1 MQLRDSYTLEYV
13 LPLSFKKKNDCTRLA
28 MKGHGVSFILAFHP
42 KCLSVSQY
50 SVLSIKVKN
59 IPEKEKEKVIEQEV
73 EQSLIQDLSR
83 CQEDE
88 LCSKTVGAPNG

>member
-1 MQLRDSYTLEYV
+1 MTVHDSQWRDMVSLLFSLSTPNACQYHSTGSAVYSEYK
-13 LPLSFKKKNDCTRLA
+13 S
-28 MKGHGVSFILAFHP
+28 
-42 KCLSVSQY
+42 
-50 SVLSIKVKN
+50 KN

-88 LCSKTVGAPNG
+88 LCSKTVGAPNGWKISVFA

>member
-1 MQLRDSYTLEYV
+1 MPVSITVQALQ
-13 LPLSFKKKNDCTRLA
+13 CT
-28 MKGHGVSFILAFHP
+28 
-42 KCLSVSQY
+42 Q
-50 SVLSIKVKN
+50 SIKVKN